1 MRFVL
6 VLSFT
11 SILAFGQDAFVV
23 PIPPKA
29 NSIVGSYVS
38 GTDSTKASNDGHP
51 VLVQTSDQIFPH
63 IATGSGWET
72 VIVIVNMSAQPID
85 FVQRFYAQ
93 SGQPMTV
100 TFRNYPQG
108 ELTTT
113 AASQGRL
120 PPGASFNFALFDSG
134 QPLQVGW
141 ATLTYDSSQG
151 RLGGYAIF
159 RQRVPGRPDF
169 EALVPLSAYDDYK
182 FFMPFD
188 NIQGFTT
195 AIAIANPAS
204 NLSNRI
210 TFRFLALDG
219 STILTDVLDLPPN
232 GQTAFVLS
240 ERFPAIAGRLGTL
253 YVQSSVNRLS
263 AMGLRFNTGGGNAQ
277 LPLIPRRRFAVH
289 CF

>member
-63 IATGSGWET
+63 IATGSVWET

-141 ATLTYDSSQG
+141 ATYIRLVTGTTRRLCDFPSKSSW
-151 RLGGYAIF
+151 
-159 RQRVPGRPDF
+159 
-169 EALVPLSAYDDYK
+169 
-182 FFMPFD
+182 
-188 NIQGFTT
+188 
-195 AIAIANPAS
+195 
-204 NLSNRI
+204 
-210 TFRFLALDG
+210 
-219 STILTDVLDLPPN
+219 
-232 GQTAFVLS
+232 
-240 ERFPAIAGRLGTL
+240 
-253 YVQSSVNRLS
+253 
-263 AMGLRFNTGGGNAQ
+263 
-277 LPLIPRRRFAVH
+277 
-289 CF
+289 